1 MEQCLLD
8 RRGKL
13 HFYKGED
20 LFPIS
25 KHNEIAQTILPKA
38 DKPLDIL
45 MNQGWVIIGS
55 HFKAP
60 YSAKEP
66 TQSQKNTLFDL
77 NIKYVSDFY
86 SNKVWTVF

>member
-1 MEQCLLD
+1 MEHCLLD

-13 HFYKGED
+13 HYYTGED
-20 LFPIS
+20 STPIS

-38 DKPLDIL
+38 NKPLDTL

-66 TQSQKNTLFDL
+66 TQSQINTLFDC

-86 SNKVWTVF
+86 SNAQWKVF

>member
-1 MEQCLLD
+1 MEHCLLD

-13 HFYKGED
+13 HFYKGKD
-20 LFPIS
+20 PFPIS

-38 DKPLDIL
+38 NKPLDIL

-66 TQSQKNTLFDL
+66 TQSQINTLFDI

-86 SNKVWTVF
+86 SNRVWTVF